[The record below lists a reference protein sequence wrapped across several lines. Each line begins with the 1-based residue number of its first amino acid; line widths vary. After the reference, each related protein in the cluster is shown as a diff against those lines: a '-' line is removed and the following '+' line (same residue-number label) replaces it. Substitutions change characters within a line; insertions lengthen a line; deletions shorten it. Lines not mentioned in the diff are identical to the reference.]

1 MIGEQNKYGVQFFFR
16 TVVHGKHGPAWKSAQ
31 NHKNLNIS
39 CNTNAITMKLYAN
52 IALRKIIVLQ
62 EISRPEILH
71 TLIYGPERKLR
82 FWPVKSSEIIFCD
95 PNSVP

>member
-1 MIGEQNKYGVQFFFR
+1 
-16 TVVHGKHGPAWKSAQ
+16 
-31 NHKNLNIS
+31 
-39 CNTNAITMKLYAN
+39 MKLYAN